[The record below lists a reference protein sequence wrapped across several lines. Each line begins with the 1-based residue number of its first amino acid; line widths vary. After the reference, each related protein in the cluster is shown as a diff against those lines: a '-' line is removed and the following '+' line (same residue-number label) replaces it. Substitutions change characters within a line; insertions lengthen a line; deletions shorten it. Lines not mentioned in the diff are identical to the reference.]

1 MQFIGLFSLGIVA
14 GILSGMF
21 GVGGGIVIVPALV
34 VFFGMTQQSAGGTSL
49 VALLLPVGLL
59 GVIEYYHSGKIS
71 MEKIL
76 IGLIIAAGLFSELIS
91 ERKLQR
97 ICQMIHSGKPLP
109 FSWELFQF
117 ICGLSE
123 YFYLT

>member
-1 MQFIGLFSLGIVA
+1 MQLIGLVSLGIVA
-14 GILSGMF
+14 GLLSGLF

-76 IGLIIAAGLFSELIS
+76 IGLIIAAGLFFGAYFGAKIATHLSNDTL
-91 ERKLQR
+91 RKAFAVFMG
-97 ICQMIHSGKPLP
+97 IVSI
-109 FSWELFQF
+109 
-117 ICGLSE
+117 
-123 YFYLT
+123 YLWFK